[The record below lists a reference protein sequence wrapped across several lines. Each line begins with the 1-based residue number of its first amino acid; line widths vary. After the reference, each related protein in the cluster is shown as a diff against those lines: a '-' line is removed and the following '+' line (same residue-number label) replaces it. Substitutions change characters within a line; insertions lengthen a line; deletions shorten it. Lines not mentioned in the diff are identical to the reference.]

1 MTERRPHESNR
12 VPATAVRGLLLLGRA
27 VVASPVRGAEQVA
40 SRDAATLEGVYKVRF
55 SNSSASGQRYVS
67 ENVLEIV
74 PHDARSA
81 YVRVRLE
88 FFNGHTCTLWGIA
101 RVADGKLVYQE
112 QGSRDDGACQLEVTL
127 KDGEV
132 VLEDVL
138 APGGAHSCRS
148 HCGARGSM
156 SGRWP
161 YASRRP
167 IRYMKRLLES
177 REYRAAVDE
186 YQRR

>member
-1 MTERRPHESNR
+1 MTERRAHESNR
-12 VPATAVRGLLLLGRA
+12 LPATAVRGLVLLGLMA
-27 VVASPVRGAEQVA
+27 VASPARGAEQVA
-40 SRDAATLEGVYKVRF
+40 SRDVAALEGAYRVRF
-55 SNSSASGQRYVS
+55 SNASASGQRYVS

-101 RVADGKLVYQE
+101 RVAEGKLVYQQ
-112 QGSRDDGACQLEVTL
+112 QGSRDEGACQVEVML
-127 KDGEV
+127 KGGDV
-132 VLEDVL
+132 VLDDVL
-138 APGGAHSCRS
+138 APDGAHTCRS

-156 SGRWP
+156 SGKWP
-161 YASRRP
+161 YATRRP

-177 REYRAAVDE
+177 REYRAAVDA
-186 YQRR
+186 YGRR